1 MKKKDLNKLNSDELN
16 TKLIDNQEALVN
28 LRFQKALQQ
37 LDHPQQIRL
46 IRKEI
51 AQVKTA
57 IIFAALGVNGITKI
71 TGKILS
77 RDHTEKMLI
86 SLSDTIKI

>member
-1 MKKKDLNKLNSDELN
+1 MRKSELNKLSRDELA
-16 TKLIDNQEALVN
+16 TKLTDNQEALVN

-51 AQVKTA
+51 AQVKTV
-57 IIFAALGVNGITKI
+57 IREFELGK
-71 TGKILS
+71 
-77 RDHTEKMLI
+77 RE
-86 SLSDTIKI
+86 

>member
-1 MKKKDLNKLNSDELN
+1 MRKSELSKLSHDELS
-16 TKLIDNQEALVN
+16 TKLKDNQEALVN

-51 AQVKTA
+51 AQVKTV
-57 IIFAALGVNGITKI
+57 IREFELGK
-71 TGKILS
+71 
-77 RDHTEKMLI
+77 RE
-86 SLSDTIKI
+86 

>member
-1 MKKKDLNKLNSDELN
+1 MRKSELNKLSRDELAI
-16 TKLIDNQEALVN
+16 KLQDNQDALVN

-51 AQVKTA
+51 AQVKTV
-57 IIFAALGVNGITKI
+57 IREFELGK
-71 TGKILS
+71 
-77 RDHTEKMLI
+77 RE
-86 SLSDTIKI
+86 

>member
-1 MKKKDLNKLNSDELN
+1 MRKSELNKLSNDELN

-37 LDHPQQIRL
+37 LDHPQQIKL
-46 IRKEI
+46 IKREI

-57 IIFAALGVNGITKI
+57 IREFELGTRGN
-71 TGKILS
+71 
-77 RDHTEKMLI
+77 
-86 SLSDTIKI
+86 

>member
-1 MKKKDLNKLNSDELN
+1 MRKSELNKLSQDELA
-16 TKLIDNQEALVN
+16 TKLQDNQDALVN

-51 AQVKTA
+51 AQVKTV
-57 IIFAALGVNGITKI
+57 IREFELGK
-71 TGKILS
+71 
-77 RDHTEKMLI
+77 RE
-86 SLSDTIKI
+86 

>member
-1 MKKKDLNKLNSDELN
+1 MKKSELSKLSKDELN
-16 TKLIDNQEALVN
+16 TKLSDNKEALVN

-57 IIFAALGVNGITKI
+57 IREFELGKRGI
-71 TGKILS
+71 
-77 RDHTEKMLI
+77 
-86 SLSDTIKI
+86 